1 MAIGLADAP
10 HALEGTLVAHVPA
23 ERITRVGRIRDQP
36 PGTHQLS
43 RPADEACLRV
53 DRMQLQVFGQ
63 VKTRGSQARRVT
75 IYAAL
80 CRLYPG
86 FSALM
91 QALAEFAPLVAF
103 FVTYSL
109 RGLYAA
115 TGVLMAAMLAL
126 LVFDWLRLRR
136 IPPLHAV
143 SALLVLVLGGAT
155 LLLHNRL
162 FIQWKPTV
170 LFWVVSIAFVA
181 SSRIGERTLTQ
192 RFLEPALGGRVTVS
206 PQQWRRINVWSA
218 LFYLL
223 LGALNLA
230 VAYGASE
237 RTWVYFK
244 LFGLALLTFA
254 FVALQVLWVS
264 RAAGALPSPA
274 SDAPQ

>member
-1 MAIGLADAP
+1 
-10 HALEGTLVAHVPA
+10 
-23 ERITRVGRIRDQP
+23 
-36 PGTHQLS
+36 
-43 RPADEACLRV
+43 
-53 DRMQLQVFGQ
+53 
-63 VKTRGSQARRVT
+63 
-75 IYAAL
+75 
-80 CRLYPG
+80 
-86 FSALM
+86 M

-126 LVFDWLRLRR
+126 LAFDWLRLRR
-136 IPPLHAV
+136 IPPLHAL
-143 SALLVLVLGGAT
+143 SALLVLLLGSAT

-170 LFWVVSIAFVA
+170 LFWLVSVAFA
-181 SSRIGERTLTQ
+181 GSFWIGERTLTQ
-192 RFLEPALGGRVTVS
+192 RFLEPALAGQAAVSARQWGRM
-206 PQQWRRINVWSA
+206 NVWSA

-223 LGALNLA
+223 LGGLNLA

-254 FVALQVLWVS
+254 FTASQVLWLS
-264 RAAGALPSPA
+264 RAAGRLPARAPA
-274 SDAPQ
+274 SDTPR

>member
-1 MAIGLADAP
+1 
-10 HALEGTLVAHVPA
+10 
-23 ERITRVGRIRDQP
+23 
-36 PGTHQLS
+36 
-43 RPADEACLRV
+43 
-53 DRMQLQVFGQ
+53 
-63 VKTRGSQARRVT
+63 
-75 IYAAL
+75 
-80 CRLYPG
+80 
-86 FSALM
+86 M

-192 RFLEPALGGRVTVS
+192 RFLEPALGGRVAVS
-206 PQQWRRINVWSA
+206 PQQWRRINAWSG
-218 LFYLL
+218 LFYLA

-237 RTWVYFK
+237 RTWVYLK
-244 LFGLALLTFA
+244 LFGLALLTFV
-254 FVALQVLWVS
+254 FIALQMLWLS
-264 RAAGALPSPA
+264 RAAGELPTRTPA
-274 SDAPQ
+274 SDAPR

>member
-1 MAIGLADAP
+1 
-10 HALEGTLVAHVPA
+10 
-23 ERITRVGRIRDQP
+23 
-36 PGTHQLS
+36 
-43 RPADEACLRV
+43 
-53 DRMQLQVFGQ
+53 
-63 VKTRGSQARRVT
+63 
-75 IYAAL
+75 
-80 CRLYPG
+80 
-86 FSALM
+86 M

-115 TGVLMAAMLAL
+115 TAVLMAAMLAL

-143 SALLVLVLGGAT
+143 SALLVLVLGAAT

-170 LFWVVSIAFVA
+170 LFWLVSAAFVA
-181 SSRIGERTLTQ
+181 SFWIGERTLTQ
-192 RFLEPALGGRVTVS
+192 RFLEPALAGRVSVS
-206 PQQWRRINVWSA
+206 PQQWRRVNAASA
-218 LFYLL
+218 AFYAL
-223 LGALNLA
+223 LGALNLV

-254 FVALQVLWVS
+254 FVALQVLWLS
-264 RAAGALPSPA
+264 RAAAALTERAPA
-274 SDAPQ
+274 SDASR

>member
-1 MAIGLADAP
+1 
-10 HALEGTLVAHVPA
+10 
-23 ERITRVGRIRDQP
+23 
-36 PGTHQLS
+36 
-43 RPADEACLRV
+43 
-53 DRMQLQVFGQ
+53 
-63 VKTRGSQARRVT
+63 
-75 IYAAL
+75 
-80 CRLYPG
+80 
-86 FSALM
+86 M

-103 FVTYSL
+103 FVTYSV

-115 TGVLMAAMLAL
+115 TGVLMVAMLAL
-126 LVFDWLRLRR
+126 LAFDWLRLRR
-136 IPPLHAV
+136 IPPLHAL

-170 LFWVVSIAFVA
+170 LFWLVSIAFVA
-181 SSRIGERTLTQ
+181 SSWIGERTLTQ
-192 RFLEPALGGRVTVS
+192 RFLEPALAGRVAVGAR
-206 PQQWRRINVWSA
+206 QWRRINLWSA
-218 LFYLL
+218 LFYLF

-244 LFGLALLTFA
+244 LFGLALLTFV
-254 FVALQVLWVS
+254 FIALQLLWLS